1 MTCKWKNVDNSD
13 QFDLLAY
20 LCYVMFYLYCPICS
34 LYQLP
39 HTKKLNDVNALLNA
53 TEIVL
58 ILT

>member
-1 MTCKWKNVDNSD
+1 MTCKSKNVDNSN

-20 LCYVMFYLYCPICS
+20 LCYVLPLLSYLLSISASSY
-34 LYQLP
+34 
-39 HTKKLNDVNALLNA
+39 KKINDVNALLNA